1 VLKDLERKGELKG
14 PSLAQ
19 AQGTTLKLR
28 MECPWVAARAIRTR
42 PGLRGYRVDGGFGRA
57 LRYGALQCTDSEL
70 GR

>member
-1 VLKDLERKGELKG
+1 MSRRSSASATNVPVAR
-14 PSLAQ
+14 A
-19 AQGTTLKLR
+19 
-28 MECPWVAARAIRTR
+28 ECPWVAARAIRTR